1 MYPHDRN
8 SSTRL
13 TLKPQPPLL
22 FLVHG
27 LSRDSQL
34 VCFGCYGSLDDED
47 PFACEGCGLPLCTEN
62 CQKQPQHQPE
72 CAAFRSLGL
81 EAGRNL
87 SMSLLSDTPTLH
99 DAVMIL
105 RCLNLR
111 QAPDDEWF
119 KLNQVSVFFYEFTKE
134 NSLKIFNNFQKLKF
148 FRTLWC
154 VHDIISR
161 KIDIGMVVNEE
172 FVDSCN
178 REFINS

>member
-8 SSTRL
+8 STTHL
-13 TLKPQPPLL
+13 IQKPQPPPL

-47 PFACEGCGLPLCTEN
+47 PYACEGCGLPLCTEN

-72 CAAFRSLGL
+72 CAAFRSLGS

-119 KLNQVSVFFYEFTKE
+119 KLNQVSVFFLRIYKRKFTEK
-134 NSLKIFNNFQKLKF
+134 FQ
-148 FRTLWC
+148 
-154 VHDIISR
+154 
-161 KIDIGMVVNEE
+161 
-172 FVDSCN
+172 
-178 REFINS
+178 